1 MGDVIVDNSNF
12 PIRDL
17 KISAEDINQ
26 MEPISFQ
33 GTITVVDSIAKS
45 EQALNVLFQQKV
57 IGFDTESRPAFFKGQ
72 KFPVSIIQLATNEEA
87 FIFQLRYVPFAGRL
101 VELLAN
107 PDIIKVGVGVHDDI
121 RRLNEL
127 YRFKQASFYDL
138 SAEMKKKGL
147 IQSGARA
154 LTARF
159 LGRKLVKSAQK
170 TNWAHSH
177 LTPRQLEY
185 AATDAWICLQLI
197 DYVKNDKTDYFALR
211 KQAEQEEENKIKQ

>member
-1 MGDVIVDNSNF
+1 
-12 PIRDL
+12 
-17 KISAEDINQ
+17 

-33 GTITVVDSIAKS
+33 GTITVVDSLSKAEAALDKLFAAKC
-45 EQALNVLFQQKV
+45 

-87 FIFQLRYVPFAGRL
+87 FIFQLKYVHFSGRL
-101 VELLAN
+101 VELLSN
-107 PDIIKVGVGVHDDI
+107 GNIVKVGVGVQDDI

-127 YRFKQASFYDL
+127 CKFKQGGFYDL

-147 IQSGARA
+147 VQSGARA
-154 LTARF
+154 LTARY
-159 LGRKLVKSAQK
+159 LGRKLVKSSQK
-170 TNWAHSH
+170 TNWALSK

-197 DYVKNDKTDYFALR
+197 DYVKNDDTDYFALR
-211 KQAEQEEENKIKQ
+211 KEAEKEKEKK

>member
-1 MGDVIVDNSNF
+1 
-12 PIRDL
+12 
-17 KISAEDINQ
+17 

-33 GTITVVDSIAKS
+33 GPITVVDSIAKS
-45 EQALNVLFQQKV
+45 EQALDILFSQKV

-87 FIFQLRYVPFAGRL
+87 FIFQLRFVPFAGRL
-101 VELLAN
+101 VELLSN
-107 PDIIKVGVGVHDDI
+107 PDIIKVGVGVQDDI

-127 YRFKQASFYDL
+127 YRFKQSSFYDL

-154 LTARF
+154 LTARY

-177 LTPRQLEY
+177 LTERQLEY

-197 DYVKNDKTDYFALR
+197 DYVKNDNTDYFALR
-211 KQAEQEEENKIKQ
+211 KLEEKNKEEDKTVNNKKEK

>member
-1 MGDVIVDNSNF
+1 
-12 PIRDL
+12 
-17 KISAEDINQ
+17 

-33 GTITVVDSIAKS
+33 GTITVVDSIAKL
-45 EQALNVLFQQKV
+45 EQALDVLFKQKV

-72 KFPVSIIQLATNEEA
+72 KFPVSIIQLATNDEA
-87 FIFQLRYVPFAGRL
+87 FIFQLRFVPFAGRL
-101 VELLAN
+101 VELLSN
-107 PDIIKVGVGVHDDI
+107 PDIIKVGVGVQDDI

-127 YRFKQASFYDL
+127 YRFKQSSFYDL

-170 TNWAHSH
+170 TNWSHSH
-177 LTPRQLEY
+177 LTERQLEY

-197 DYVKNDKTDYFALR
+197 DYVKNDNTDYFALR
-211 KQAEQEEENKIKQ
+211 KQAEQEEEKKD